1 MLVLGIG
8 GFMHDYNCALIDVE
22 TQRVA
27 MCEAERLSRRKHHI
41 IQPNEDL
48 LIPILRVCG
57 QLGVRP
63 QQIAIVAFGH
73 SDPFP
78 VKERLKALLPQAHFV
93 DVDHHLAHA
102 AAVFFSSPYDSALI
116 MSLDGFGDG
125 SSGLLAR
132 GDGLDIEVHER
143 MSDMNSIGLEY
154 LRATYHIGLGTY
166 GAEGKTQGLAPY
178 GQPIWY
184 ERYMEELQVT
194 PEGNLRLSEALQ
206 GETAALAAEGGYLN
220 AMLLNNDFLYELLP
234 RRINP
239 EPLTQDHM
247 NLAASIQ
254 KVLETVALELA
265 VIGKRRTGEDRLVL
279 SGGVSMNSSMN
290 GVLLASGLFRNIFAF
305 PMAADRGIGIG
316 AALYYV
322 HVIARVPRFF
332 QLKMTFF
339 GGQYS
344 NDDAVHA
351 IEAAGLKAER
361 PDDVAEIAAQAIS
374 QGKIVGWFQGQ
385 SEMGARALGHRSI
398 LADPRQ
404 AEMKDIVNHRV
415 KHREWFRPFAPAVL
429 ASAAPRYYVYPEGVA
444 DLGHMTFTVP
454 TTPLAKAETPATTHV
469 DGTARLQI
477 VPDDSQDNAKY
488 AAVIR
493 RFGQLTGVPVILNTS
508 FNDNNEPIVE
518 SPSDAVATFLK
529 TNMDVLV
536 INDVV
541 AWRKD

>member
-22 TQRVA
+22 GQRVA

-41 IQPNEDL
+41 IQPDEDL
-48 LIPILRVCG
+48 LLPILRVCG

-63 QQIAIVAFGH
+63 EQIEVVAFGH
-73 SDPFP
+73 RDPFA
-78 VKERLKALLPQAHFV
+78 VKERLKALLPQAHIV

-102 AAVFFSSPYDSALI
+102 AAVFYSSPYDSALI

-132 GDGLDIEVHER
+132 GSGLEIEVYER
-143 MSDMNSIGLEY
+143 MSDLNSMGLEY
-154 LRATYHIGLGTY
+154 LRATHHIGLGTY

-178 GQPIWY
+178 GEPIWF

-265 VIGKRRTGEDRLVL
+265 SIGKRRTEEDRLVL

-290 GVLLASGLFRNIFAF
+290 GALLASGLFRNIYAF

-316 AALYYV
+316 AALYYI
-322 HVIARVPRFF
+322 HAIAHVPRFF

-344 NDDAVHA
+344 SEEA
-351 IEAAGLKAER
+351 IQAMQAAGLTPER
-361 PDDVAEIAAQAIS
+361 RDDVAELAAQALS
-374 QGKIVGWFQGQ
+374 QGQIVGWFQGQ

-429 ASAAPRYYVYPEGVA
+429 ASQAARYFVYPEGVA
-444 DLGHMTFTVP
+444 ELGHMTFTVP
-454 TTPLAKAETPATTHV
+454 TTPQAQADTPATTHV

-477 VPDDSQDNAKY
+477 VPDDSQDNAGY

-493 RFGQLTGVPVILNTS
+493 HFAALTGVPVILNTS

-518 SPSDAVATFLK
+518 TPADAVATFLK

-536 INDVV
+536 INDAI
-541 AWRKD
+541 AWRKV